1 MFDLNPRNDYGNYM
15 LLELLAVTEAADN
28 ASQLAANIGVGA
40 LVVVIFV
47 KFFQIVF
54 RKSKP
59 RE

>member
-1 MFDLNPRNDYGNYM
+1 M